1 MGDLTEYRNRID
13 AIDRKITALFEE
25 RMDVVLDV
33 ARYKLAH
40 NLEVFQGTREAQVLE
55 KVQALLENHA
65 YDAGVRE
72 LYTALMNISKDYQRQ
87 LLSEERQSCQ
97 ELSP

>member
-55 KVQALLENHA
+55 KEMCIR
-65 YDAGVRE
+65 D
-72 LYTALMNISKDYQRQ
+72 S
-87 LLSEERQSCQ
+87 
-97 ELSP
+97 

>member
-40 NLEVFQGTREAQVLE
+40 NLEVFQGTRERC
-55 KVQALLENHA
+55 VQET
-65 YDAGVRE
+65 GVEVNPVVGKE
-72 LYTALMNISKDYQRQ
+72 LIILGLVGDTSKIDPSRIEANRNVER
-87 LLSEERQSCQ
+87 LS
-97 ELSP
+97 LIHI

>member
-72 LYTALMNISKDYQRQ
+72 LYTALMIISASFCRR
-87 LLSEERQSCQ
+87 SGNPARSF
-97 ELSP
+97 PP